1 MGRTN
6 ARRGVAVV
14 VLGALAAIVACSG
27 KAATPNPTSTPLP
40 CRVDAVL
47 EQSCRSCHTNPPKF
61 GAPMPLLT
69 FEDLHA
75 AAPSDPNKR
84 VYELV
89 GQRIHDD
96 AKPMPQA
103 PNPRLSALATTT
115 LDDWI
120 AQGAPARA
128 DGESCTPTT
137 GDGGTDS
144 GDPNACTPDTSLK
157 PTTAWTMPQNATDE
171 YVCYGFDYT
180 PAMKRQVIRMTPRV
194 QNDKIVHHMLL
205 FQSDSATS
213 FDGTPKPCSAFGQL
227 TWKLMYGWAPGGG
240 ALTLPPEAGF
250 PAEGTTHYVV
260 QVHYNNVQK
269 LTGETDTSG
278 FDLCTT
284 DKLRPNDADVF
295 AFGSF
300 GFSIPVNATKTLT
313 CNHTVTSLLDGAHV
327 IAALPHMHK
336 IGKNIST
343 TIPASQTD
351 LGTVKNFSFDAQ
363 AWVPVDHVL
372 KAGEVVETKCTWVND
387 TGAPVKFGENTADEM
402 CFSFTMYY
410 PKKKL
415 VSWAQPATASSC
427 N

>member
-1 MGRTN
+1 M
-6 ARRGVAVV
+6 ARKLAALVTKSIVGVGIAVV
-14 VLGALAAIVACSG
+14 VACSG
-27 KAATPNPTSTPLP
+27 KTDSTPVTSTPLP

-47 EQSCRSCHTNPPKF
+47 AQNCRTCHTDPPKF
-61 GAPMPLLT
+61 AAPMPLLT
-69 FEDLHA
+69 WEQVHA
-75 AAPSDPNKR
+75 GSKSDPNVPVFTKI
-84 VYELV
+84 

-103 PNPRLSALATTT
+103 PNPRLSAVDTSTI
-115 LDDWI
+115 DDWI

-128 DGESCTPTT
+128 DGDSCTTPS
-137 GDGGTDS
+137 DGGTDS
-144 GDPNACTPDTSLK
+144 GDPNACTPDTSLTPK
-157 PTTAWTMPQNATDE
+157 AAWTMPQNATDE

-180 PAMKRQVIRMTPRV
+180 PSAKRQVIRMTPRV

-250 PAEGTTHYVV
+250 PAEGTTHYIV
-260 QVHYNNVQK
+260 QVHYNNVNH
-269 LTGETDTSG
+269 LTGQTDTSG

-295 AFGSF
+295 AFGAFS
-300 GFSIPVNATKTLT
+300 FSIPVNATKTLT
-313 CNHTVTSLLDGAHV
+313 CNHTVTGLLDGAHV
-327 IAALPHMHK
+327 ISALPHMHK
-336 IGKNIST
+336 IGKSIST

-363 AWVPVDHVL
+363 SWLPVEHVL

-410 PKKKL
+410 PKKNL